1 MDIDFEGTG
10 VTTTSGSANEQNAA
24 TEQDKDNLNGQQDV
38 VDINKD
44 NNNNQNGDK
53 NNEGGG
59 DNSNSN
65 TNADN
70 SQTSSTGGLEQGTE
84 VEFDGEVYTVAENGD
99 LVDKEG
105 KVFKEAKDV
114 DNWLK
119 ENGFT
124 DTTES
129 NNNNELSID
138 SIKSAIG
145 VDVTDENG
153 KPIEFTNDAA
163 GIKGYIQSVLDLKSK
178 ELQTGA
184 INNLFNEVPI
194 LKEFIDYLQVNNGN
208 PRGFGEI
215 PDRSG
220 IKLDENNEAQLEA
233 VIRTA
238 AIEFGNKSLNDN
250 YIKYLKSSGSL
261 YEEAKTQLAAL
272 VAKDKQYR
280 ADLETRAQAARDA
293 DEQKVKQYWQGVS
306 DAITK
311 RVINGYKL
319 PESIVKEVNGQKLT
333 LTPTDFY
340 NYLSRATET
349 DEEGNPLTGYQ
360 RDLNK
365 LSDEEL
371 MNKELLDAW
380 LMFTGGSY
388 KDLIDMKIEEEK
400 VRRLVVKS
408 KEQRASRTIKVNKP
422 QSSKVN
428 HNDIVFD

>member
-10 VTTTSGSANEQNAA
+10 VTTNSGGATEQNAA
-24 TEQDKDNLNGQQDV
+24 TEQDKDNLNGQKEV

-44 NNNNQNGDK
+44 NTDNQNGD
-53 NNEGGG
+53 NSNEGGG

-129 NNNNELSID
+129 NNNNEFSID

-163 GIKGYIQSVLDLKSK
+163 GIKGYVQSVLDLKSK

-238 AIEFGNKSLNDN
+238 AMEFGNKSLNDN

-293 DEQKVKQYWQGVS
+293 DEQRVKQYWQGVS

-408 KEQRASRTIKVNKP
+408 KEQRTSRTIKVNKP
-422 QSSKVN
+422 QSSKIN

>member
-10 VTTTSGSANEQNAA
+10 VTTNGGGTTEQNAA
-24 TEQDKDNLNGQQDV
+24 TEQDKDNLNGQKDV

-44 NNNNQNGDK
+44 NNDNQNGD
-53 NNEGGG
+53 NSNEGGS

-163 GIKGYIQSVLDLKSK
+163 GIKGYVQSVLDLKSK

-238 AIEFGNKSLNDN
+238 AMEFGNKSLNDN

-293 DEQKVKQYWQGVS
+293 DEQRVKQYWQGVS

-408 KEQRASRTIKVNKP
+408 KEQRTSRTIKVNKP

>member
-10 VTTTSGSANEQNAA
+10 VTTNGGGATEQNAA
-24 TEQDKDNLNGQQDV
+24 TEQDKDNLNGQKDV

-44 NNNNQNGDK
+44 NNDNQNTDS
-53 NNEGGG
+53 NNGEGS

-84 VEFDGEVYTVAENGD
+84 VEFDGNVYTVAENGD

-114 DNWLK
+114 DSWLK

-163 GIKGYIQSVLDLKSK
+163 GIKGYVQSVLDLKSK

-238 AIEFGNKSLNDN
+238 AMEFGNKSLNDN

-293 DEQKVKQYWQGVS
+293 DEQRVKQYWQGVS

-408 KEQRASRTIKVNKP
+408 KEQRTSRTIKVNKP

-428 HNDIVFD
+428 PNDIVFD